1 MVSLFKQISTY
12 KNTDY
17 ILLFIDLNNVR
28 VMCLYTEDFDGAY
41 NLVCLISYIK
51 EAIYKDLYPD
61 ITSAE
66 IKKFMNYGK
75 FILVFKYV
83 IPVVTTLF
91 FNF

>member
-17 ILLFIDLNNVR
+17 ILLVIDLNNVR

-41 NLVCLISYIK
+41 NLVCLISYFK

-61 ITSAE
+61 ITSEE
-66 IKKFMNYGK
+66 IKKFMNYG
-75 FILVFKYV
+75 
-83 IPVVTTLF
+83 
-91 FNF
+91 